1 MIVNNSELSDLYT
14 DYLITST
21 SYTTATDLSAL
32 LNGEISHDKITR
44 LLSKGEAFNSKTLWL
59 ASKPLVREFETGD
72 GCISIDDSIQ
82 EKPYT
87 DENGLNCWH
96 WDHTKGRS
104 VKGVNFITAFYYHR
118 GANMPLATEFI
129 LKSKQQKDPKTGKMK
144 RVSDRTKNQLYREL
158 LQTVETNQV
167 KYQYVL
173 NDIWFSSSENMRFIK
188 EELNKDFVMA
198 IKKNR
203 KVALSKS
210 DKLQGKYVGI
220 GSLGQEPDAV
230 QEVYFEQV
238 EFPVLLVKQVF
249 KNEDGSTG
257 ILYLVSSD
265 TNLTYEQIATIYQKR
280 WKVEEF
286 HKSVKHNS
294 SLAKAPTKT
303 ITTQLSHFYASIIA
317 FVKLEL
323 ISFRTNMNHFALKSR
338 IYLRGLSASMMELEE
353 LSTIHLRK
361 QVTF

>member
-1 MIVNNSELSDLYT
+1 MVVNNSELSDFYT

-21 SYTTATDLSAL
+21 SYTTATGLSSL
-32 LNGEISHDKITR
+32 LDGKISHDKFTR
-44 LLSKGEAFNSKTLWL
+44 LLSRGEAFNSKTLWF
-59 ASKPLVREFETGD
+59 ASKPLVREFETSD

-87 DENGLNCWH
+87 DESALNCWH

-118 GANMPLATEFI
+118 GANMPLSTEFI
-129 LKSKQQKDPKTGKMK
+129 LKSKKRQDPKTGKKK
-144 RVSDRTKNQLYREL
+144 RVSDKNKNQLYREL
-158 LQTVETNQV
+158 LQTIKTNQV

-173 NDIWFSSSENMRFIK
+173 NDIWFSSSANMRFVK
-188 EELNKDFVMA
+188 TELNKDFVMA

-220 GSLGQEPDAV
+220 GSLGLEPNAV
-230 QEVYFEQV
+230 QEVYFKQV
-238 EFPVLLVKQVF
+238 EFPVLLIKQVF
-249 KNEDGSTG
+249 KNEDGSMG
-257 ILYLVSSD
+257 ILYLISSD
-265 TNLTYEQIATIYQKR
+265 TNLTYDQITTIYQKR

-286 HKSVKHNS
+286 HKSVKYNT

-323 ISFRTNMNHFALKSR
+323 MSFRTNMNHFALKLK
-338 IYLRGLSASMMELEE
+338 IYMSGLNASMIELKN

-361 QVTF
+361 QVTI